1 LYAKETPMKKLKGG
15 KKFGGKFGG
24 AKKMG
29 GKC

>member
-1 LYAKETPMKKLKGG
+1 LYSGVGMKKLKGG

-24 AKKMG
+24 GKKFG